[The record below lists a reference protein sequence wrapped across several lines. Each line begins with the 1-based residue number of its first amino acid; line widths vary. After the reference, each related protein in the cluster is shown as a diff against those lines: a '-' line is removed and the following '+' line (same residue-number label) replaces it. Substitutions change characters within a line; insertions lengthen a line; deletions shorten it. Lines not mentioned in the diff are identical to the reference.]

1 MAVIKHRVSRQV
13 CDLFWNNTFVNI
25 FTCSESLTQVSEK
38 LYIQIFETQY
48 STTLNQPTTM
58 PNISKKEP
66 KKPAGIRGVGAMTSL
81 LAVLLLLA
89 WVCQFLRWFIGY
101 ITFCGIKPL
110 TKTLIQR
117 LDIIIQVKCIL

>member
-1 MAVIKHRVSRQV
+1 M
-13 CDLFWNNTFVNI
+13 NI

-66 KKPAGIRGVGAMTSL
+66 KKPAGIRGVGAMTMPHYAL
-81 LAVLLLLA
+81 
-89 WVCQFLRWFIGY
+89 
-101 ITFCGIKPL
+101 
-110 TKTLIQR
+110 TLILGDISVYS
-117 LDIIIQVKCIL
+117 LDCVCNLF